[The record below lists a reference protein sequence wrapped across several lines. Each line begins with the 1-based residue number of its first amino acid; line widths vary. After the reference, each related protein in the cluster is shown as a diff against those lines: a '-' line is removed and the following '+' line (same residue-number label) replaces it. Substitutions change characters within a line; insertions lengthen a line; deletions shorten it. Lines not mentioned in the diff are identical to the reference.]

1 MTFSRRG
8 FVGALV
14 SLVIAGW
21 KKSLAGILPI
31 PTGKA
36 AKAEPVRGVLLP
48 TPPDR
53 ETVLDRMADIVAH
66 LGADRQIPIVVFTLG
81 TPREELVM
89 KVLSAISGVD
99 FRRMRRRLITSE
111 DWQTMQ
117 KAAEP
122 LAKAP
127 VFIDDSPDLTL
138 QQLAQ
143 SCRTLKESHD
153 IRYVFIAARN
163 LPGPASRTS
172 RQARPDNTMRTL
184 NALAG
189 ELSLSVILFF

>member
-1 MTFSRRG
+1 MSFSRRG
-8 FVGALV
+8 FVAALV

-21 KKSLAGILPI
+21 KKSLAGVLPL

-36 AKAEPVRGVLLP
+36 AKAEPVRGLLLP

-89 KVLSAISGVD
+89 KMLSAISGVD
-99 FRRMRRRLITSE
+99 FRRMRRRLIASE
-111 DWQTMQ
+111 DWQTIQ
-117 KAAEP
+117 EAAGP
-122 LAKAP
+122 LVKAP

-143 SCRTLKESHD
+143 SCRSLKKSHD
-153 IRYVFIAARN
+153 IRYVFIAVRN
-163 LPGPASRTS
+163 LPGPASPTG

-184 NALAG
+184 NALAT
-189 ELSLSVILFF
+189 ELALSVILFF

>member
-8 FVGALV
+8 FAAALV
-14 SLVIAGW
+14 SLVIAAW

-31 PTGKA
+31 RTGKA
-36 AKAEPVRGVLLP
+36 AKAEPVSGLLLP
-48 TPPDR
+48 TSPDR

-111 DWQTMQ
+111 DWQTIQ
-117 KAAEP
+117 KAAGP

-138 QQLAQ
+138 QQLVQ
-143 SCRTLKESHD
+143 SCRSLKESHD
-153 IRYVFIAARN
+153 IRYVFIAVRN
-163 LPGPASRTS
+163 PPGPASRTS
-172 RQARPDNTMRTL
+172 PQARADNTMRTL
-184 NALAG
+184 NALAA
-189 ELSLSVILFF
+189 ELALSVILFF